1 MEQQMENRPGLNEKS
16 GLFIL
21 IGLMGV
27 GFMVGGFLSFFVWK
41 LMTGQGMA
49 DMQLSMSNPA
59 FANQVRVTQ
68 TLLSIFHFSFSCV
81 AHCPDHQYKAIEVVG
96 FFSPIILENI
106 WHGHHHHVDH
116 DCDCRIP
123 LYPQ

>member
-16 GLFIL
+16 GLFML

-68 TLLSIFHFSFSCV
+68 TLLSLCIFLFPACSCLLPMISGRIR
-81 AHCPDHQYKAIEVVG
+81 CG
-96 FFSPIILENI
+96 FLMRGGRSR
-106 WHGHHHHVDH
+106 H
-116 DCDCRIP
+116 
-123 LYPQ
+123 

>member
-16 GLFIL
+16 GLFML

-27 GFMVGGFLSFFVWK
+27 GFVVGGFLSFFVWK

-68 TLLSIFHFSFSCV
+68 TLLSLFIFLFPALLTARIINTKPLQLLGFS
-81 AHCPDHQYKAIEVVG
+81 G
-96 FFSPIILENI
+96 
-106 WHGHHHHVDH
+106 
-116 DCDCRIP
+116 
-123 LYPQ
+123 